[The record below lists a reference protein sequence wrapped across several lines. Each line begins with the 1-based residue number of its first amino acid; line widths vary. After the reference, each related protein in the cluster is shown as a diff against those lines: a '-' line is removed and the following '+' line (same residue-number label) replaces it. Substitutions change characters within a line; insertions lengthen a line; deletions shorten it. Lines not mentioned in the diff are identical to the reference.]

1 MMKILTAIIAPP
13 HMSAS
18 GAARAAEKLSMA
30 LSAYAHVTIASMLTK
45 QHPQS
50 PLVHHP
56 VRTSLPRGLPWS
68 WLPKRFRTLFYRS
81 DIGDLIRRGGY
92 DLVHL
97 HNPMPALEMAR
108 VAAACRESG
117 TPYVVSTHGFNEV
130 ANGLRV
136 YGFGPLRR
144 WVWRNLVY
152 RPVAWVVRGAAAVLL
167 LSPADAEI
175 IRAMGARDA
184 EIYTIPNGVELAKEA
199 DPVLDAATLKKFGLD
214 GGQAGQPTTPLT
226 CMFLANHTPNKGL
239 TVLMHAFQSLELP
252 FLLIIGGEQRPGID
266 YDGFVRSLKKGQR
279 AIVTGRLEDHEIPA
293 LLRSSALFVFPTLAD
308 TLPLVIFEAM
318 AHGLP
323 VVASNVGGIPHQI
336 GSECGLLVPPGD
348 ARALAAAVEQL
359 ATNAPLRALMAA
371 GAQAKVAELN
381 SWDDSAKH
389 ALSAYEAVLQS
400 RHTTDAVPPVGAGPQ
415 LHTKA
420 ATPLTLTGRLHA
432 LRRQTQTI
440 SNEEGG
446 GLA

>member
-1 MMKILTAIIAPP
+1 MAEARLHSCERCGAGLRSRRDRRQRQARRDRDGQSRDREFLFGRRNRAQAQAYQRRRIQIAAGPFAHARQRSPAPRRRQHAHSKPFWLARPAHDRRRAFGSLGRSGPRRKPDGEIPMMKVLTAIVAPP

-30 LSAYAHVTIASMLTK
+30 LSAYASVTVASMLPK
-45 QHPQS
+45 QHPES
-50 PLVHHP
+50 PVIHHE
-56 VRTSLPRGLPWS
+56 VRTNLPWGLPWS
-68 WLPKRFRTLFYRS
+68 WLPKRYRTLFYRS
-81 DIGDLIRRGGY
+81 DIGDIIRRGGY

-214 GGQAGQPTTPLT
+214 GGQSGQPTTPLT

-293 LLRSSALFVFPTLAD
+293 
-308 TLPLVIFEAM
+308 
-318 AHGLP
+318 
-323 VVASNVGGIPHQI
+323 
-336 GSECGLLVPPGD
+336 
-348 ARALAAAVEQL
+348 
-359 ATNAPLRALMAA
+359 
-371 GAQAKVAELN
+371 
-381 SWDDSAKH
+381 
-389 ALSAYEAVLQS
+389 
-400 RHTTDAVPPVGAGPQ
+400 
-415 LHTKA
+415 
-420 ATPLTLTGRLHA
+420 
-432 LRRQTQTI
+432 
-440 SNEEGG
+440 
-446 GLA
+446 

>member
-1 MMKILTAIIAPP
+1 MIKVLTAIVAPP

-18 GAARAAEKLSMA
+18 GAARAAEKLSIA
-30 LSAYAHVTIASMLTK
+30 LSAYADVTVASMLAK

-50 PLVHHP
+50 PLHHHP
-56 VRTSLPRGLPWS
+56 VRSRLPWGLPWS
-68 WLPKRFRTLFYRS
+68 WLPKRYRTLFYGS
-81 DIGDLIRRGGY
+81 DIGDLIRRGDY

-108 VAAACRESG
+108 LAAACHKSG
-117 TPYVVSTHGFNEV
+117 TPYVVSTHGFNEI
-130 ANGLRV
+130 ANGHKV
-136 YGFGPLRR
+136 YGFDPLRR
-144 WVWRNLVY
+144 WIWHTLVY
-152 RPVAWVVRGAAAVLL
+152 RPVARVVRGAAAILL
-167 LSPADAEI
+167 LSPADEEI
-175 IRAMGARDA
+175 VQAMGARDA
-184 EIYTIPNGVELAKEA
+184 DIYTIPNGIELAKEA
-199 DPVLDAATLKKFGLD
+199 DPVLDAATLKKFGLES
-214 GGQAGQPTTPLT
+214 GQAGQLTAPLT

-239 TVLMHAFQSLELP
+239 TVLMRAFQSLELP

-293 LLRSSALFVFPTLAD
+293 LLRHSALFVFPTLAD
-308 TLPLVIFEAM
+308 TLPLVVFEAM

-323 VVASNVGGIPHQI
+323 VVASRVGGIPHQI
-336 GSECGLLVPPGD
+336 AGECGLLVPPGD

-371 GAQAKVAELN
+371 RAQAKVAELDT
-381 SWDDSAKH
+381 WDDSAKH

-400 RHTTDAVPPVGAGPQ
+400 GRTADADAQRHA
-415 LHTKA
+415 KA
-420 ATPLTLTGRLHA
+420 AKPLTLTGRLHA
-432 LRRQTQTI
+432 LRRQTRTI
-440 SNEEGG
+440 TDKESG